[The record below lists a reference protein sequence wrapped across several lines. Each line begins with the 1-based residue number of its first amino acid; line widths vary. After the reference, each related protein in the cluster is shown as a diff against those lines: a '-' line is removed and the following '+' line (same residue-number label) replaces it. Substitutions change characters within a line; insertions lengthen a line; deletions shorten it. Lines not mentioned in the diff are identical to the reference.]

1 MSFCLHSLNK
11 VLISELFG
19 GFCDS
24 TDEPWL
30 QFFVLIEAF
39 RPLDVT
45 IAEYL
50 ARCEYF
56 HPSHLKEWRANT
68 ENLHDF
74 SFFIR
79 VLISSWGYR
88 GQRPF
93 LNRPL
98 YHSHFIRPSIFTL
111 LSLGPFFVWLVCLT
125 PGSVFY
131 WPPFPF
137 QGNPIVQEKK
147 AKYSRQL
154 SWPVFAVL
162 AAVWAVWTRAGFAP
176 ALFLPFI
183 SP

>member
-30 QFFVLIEAF
+30 QFFVLIEAN

-79 VLISSWGYR
+79 VLISSWR
-88 GQRPF
+88 LQR
-93 LNRPL
+93 
-98 YHSHFIRPSIFTL
+98 STTL
-111 LSLGPFFVWLVCLT
+111 FKP
-125 PGSVFY
+125 
-131 WPPFPF
+131 
-137 QGNPIVQEKK
+137 
-147 AKYSRQL
+147 
-154 SWPVFAVL
+154 
-162 AAVWAVWTRAGFAP
+162 AAVSQSLYQAEYFYS
-176 ALFLPFI
+176 FI
-183 SP
+183 SRSLFCLARVSHTRQRFLLAPFSLLGQSNCSGKKG